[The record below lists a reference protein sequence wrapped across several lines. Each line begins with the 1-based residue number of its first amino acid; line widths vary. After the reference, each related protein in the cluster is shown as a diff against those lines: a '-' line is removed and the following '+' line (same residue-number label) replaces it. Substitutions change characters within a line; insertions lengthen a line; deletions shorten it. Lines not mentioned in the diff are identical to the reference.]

1 MSERQFRRAAA
12 RRLEESA
19 RRNRVAAGV
28 AAGAGA
34 VVLFAPAADA
44 ATFMVTSLADD
55 GSVGTL
61 RTAIETAN
69 TTPGADTITFASG
82 LSGTI
87 QLNDTDGAIEINS
100 DPLDIQGP
108 GPSQLTVRGDG
119 NERLFTLYNFNT
131 PGDTVIFS
139 GLTLTVTRRRSRS
152 RRRQVD
158 SRTRCRDRQLGANR
172 NHTDSAGLYLA
183 PSIRLADQDEQRRRP
198 GDHLYAAGDRGAD
211 ATSMTI
217 DSVTRSTG
225 SATLAPWSSLKVSA
239 STFTNNTSTG
249 GGGAIEFWGT
259 GGPVVVENSTFTGN
273 SAGDITSNYDGG
285 GAISSYNAEDLPRTV
300 RNSTIVGNTS
310 AAEGGGIV
318 RNSEDSP
325 TYAGARRPDV
335 EQHNRLWQHS
345 SDRSGPR

>member
-108 GPSQLTVRGDG
+108 GPSQLTVRGVTRPAVIAAELTG
-119 NERLFTLYNFNT
+119 AAPGGFTAR
-131 PGDTVIFS
+131 GTVQVDRTAFGVTAYR
-139 GLTLTVTRRRSRS
+139 GLVARQLDLTVEI
-152 RRRQVD
+152 
-158 SRTRCRDRQLGANR
+158 RCVAN
-172 NHTDSAGLYLA
+172 
-183 PSIRLADQDEQRRRP
+183 
-198 GDHLYAAGDRGAD
+198 
-211 ATSMTI
+211 
-217 DSVTRSTG
+217 
-225 SATLAPWSSLKVSA
+225 
-239 STFTNNTSTG
+239 
-249 GGGAIEFWGT
+249 
-259 GGPVVVENSTFTGN
+259 
-273 SAGDITSNYDGG
+273 
-285 GAISSYNAEDLPRTV
+285 
-300 RNSTIVGNTS
+300 
-310 AAEGGGIV
+310 
-318 RNSEDSP
+318 
-325 TYAGARRPDV
+325 
-335 EQHNRLWQHS
+335 
-345 SDRSGPR
+345 

>member
-19 RRNRVAAGV
+19 RSNRVAAGV

-139 GLTLTVTRRRSRS
+139 GLTLTGGNSTGSGGAISSDDDSRY
-152 RRRQVD
+152 R
-158 SRTRCRDRQLGANR
+158 RTRCRDRQLGAHR
-172 NHTDSAGLYLA
+172 QPHRRSGRGFLHVLQRTHR
-183 PSIRLADQDEQRRRP
+183 PRLADHGQQRRRRR
-198 GDHLYAAGDRGAD
+198 GGIYLYAANQAQ
-211 ATSMTI
+211 
-217 DSVTRSTG
+217 TR
-225 SATLAPWSSLKVSA
+225 
-239 STFTNNTSTG
+239 
-249 GGGAIEFWGT
+249 
-259 GGPVVVENSTFTGN
+259 
-273 SAGDITSNYDGG
+273 
-285 GAISSYNAEDLPRTV
+285 RT
-300 RNSTIVGNTS
+300 R
-310 AAEGGGIV
+310 
-318 RNSEDSP
+318 
-325 TYAGARRPDV
+325 
-335 EQHNRLWQHS
+335 
-345 SDRSGPR
+345 